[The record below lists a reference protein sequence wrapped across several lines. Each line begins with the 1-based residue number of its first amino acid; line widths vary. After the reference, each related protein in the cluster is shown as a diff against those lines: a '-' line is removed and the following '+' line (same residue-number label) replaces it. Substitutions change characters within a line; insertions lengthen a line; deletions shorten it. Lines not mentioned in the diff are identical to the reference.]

1 MRPENDNK
9 PQSSPG
15 VTNRTVRHAGGATVE
30 ERFWT
35 DPVSGQLLS
44 RATRT
49 ETSWDADGC
58 EVVSVSASRN
68 GGAWTTESET
78 VRDCLGRTVATRS
91 AGVGCVMLVTS
102 NVYDSAG
109 RAVMTRA
116 ADGSRTVYAYDA
128 LGNTAGAVRIGPA
141 QALDFDPQDFTL
153 AGVIAMDAYV
163 LEETPA
169 WKEESDLGLSAYGVP
184 TAWWD
189 CSASVSH
196 LPGRGAVTTSVTRV
210 QLTGLSTACTART
223 VTTGADGV
231 SAITAEA
238 LDAANARKTAT
249 LRNTATA
256 GHETSVTVAGR
267 VTGGTNALGSAVAH
281 LYDGFA
287 RRTSAEE
294 TAGSRTLRTLT
305 GYHAD
310 GTVAFTAEAVGA
322 ATNATSYSV
331 RQYLDSPAGA
341 YLVTTADPLG
351 NVTTNHYSG
360 DGALYRSGGAVYPT
374 ATARDADGRQAELRT
389 WRDEAGQPDA
399 TRWHY
404 DLASGLVTNKVYADG
419 LGPAYAYLPDGRL
432 SQRTWARGVET
443 AYGYADTAAGR
454 VQSADHSDGTPSV
467 TNAYDLAGRLTRVED
482 GAGARTFAYD
492 ALGRLAAET
501 NALAVITRRYDAQ
514 GMPSEFIVDNDAAI
528 TYAYDDLIRLTNVS
542 LGGLTFGCAYLPQTR
557 MQVSASNSCGSGW
570 GRSYE
575 GGRNLIAAVTNFH
588 GSSLVASYVYTN
600 DALGRR
606 VARNGDAIAYNT
618 RSELTGATVGPTA
631 YGYGYDG
638 IGNLLFS
645 AAGAA
650 TNTYAANAL
659 NQYASITGAE
669 SVSPAYDTDGNMLT
683 NGVWAYAWDA
693 GNRLSAVD
701 ADGVPLVS
709 NAYDYLGRRL
719 REIYFSAEDS
729 YSDRDIKILREKDS
743 IRCINYY
750 GNVHEFWSDYD
761 QGKFRPPNL
770 IKKEDGP
777 SF

>member
-1 MRPENDNK
+1 VRSTRPGQPDTLYEYEVGSAGVPARTALDVNGNGVIDREGPDRVSLSLETYEEDAAGDWWQVSASASCPDTGSAVPVTNTLSRSRLTGLGVPASQLAAAGVLTAQSENVDANSATARVHTVTDAADATVWTVSETPGQTLPAVQK
-9 PQSSPG
+9 TVAGHLAMAVSSSS
-15 VTNRTVRHAGGATVE
+15 VTNR
-30 ERFWT
+30 FI
-35 DPVSGQLLS
+35 
-44 RATRT
+44 
-49 ETSWDADGC
+49 ADGFGRQTAATDGRGNI
-58 EVVSVSASRN
+58 SV
-68 GGAWTTESET
+68 T
-78 VRDCLGRTVATRS
+78 L
-91 AGVGCVMLVTS
+91 
-102 NVYDSAG
+102 YDSAG
-109 RAVMTRA
+109 QACLTAGYLGGLASVPQITA
-116 ADGSRTVYAYDA
+116 ESALLTNRTAYARDA
-128 LGNTAGAVRIGPA
+128 LGRASAVTDASGWASRTAYDSAGNIIAQWEVSHPVAYGYDTANRKVSMRTFRGLNYVGAVPPETGGDLT
-141 QALDFDPQDFTL
+141 QWLY
-153 AGVIAMDAYV
+153 DA
-163 LEETPA
+163 A
-169 WKEESDLGLSAYGVP
+169 
-184 TAWWD
+184 
-189 CSASVSH
+189 
-196 LPGRGAVTTSVTRV
+196 
-210 QLTGLSTACTART
+210 TGLC
-223 VTTGADGV
+223 
-231 SAITAEA
+231 
-238 LDAANARKTAT
+238 
-249 LRNTATA
+249 
-256 GHETSVTVAGR
+256 
-267 VTGGTNALGSAVAH
+267 
-281 LYDGFA
+281 
-287 RRTSAEE
+287 
-294 TAGSRTLRTLT
+294 
-305 GYHAD
+305 
-310 GTVAFTAEAVGA
+310 
-322 ATNATSYSV
+322 
-331 RQYLDSPAGA
+331 
-341 YLVTTADPLG
+341 
-351 NVTTNHYSG
+351 
-360 DGALYRSGGAVYPT
+360 
-374 ATARDADGRQAELRT
+374 
-389 WRDEAGQPDA
+389 
-399 TRWHY
+399 
-404 DLASGLVTNKVYADG
+404 TNKVYADG

-588 GSSLVASYVYTN
+588 GSSLVASYAYGN

-606 VARNGDAIAYNT
+606 VTRNGDTFAYNT

-693 GNRLSAVD
+693 ENRLSAVD